1 MVSEDPV
8 KAKVTITGTQT
19 RTFDPF
25 PPTHQFNLLRT
36 SFNPQIQGKASRA
49 ILEIEDSAAAL
60 LNAFTNGNTVKIFLS
75 KTSTFPAQPHF
86 LGRVEQVKRK
96 RVQSKELTYELTA
109 LGITNRLFHRVANLL
124 RIQDRQVD
132 GVTPDAND
140 TKTRIDNLV
149 KDLIQE
155 EDAYPTGEPTLE
167 DEGISVAGVDTST
180 KKIPQYFGEM
190 KPVSDILKELAEI
203 DGKDFWIDTLGV
215 LNFTDPE
222 TTNSGVLFTDD
233 PDEVHDETLK
243 GIIVDDEPF
252 TINEIIEGYT
262 VNRLFGLGGDE
273 LEKDQFQETVT
284 GGPDALDANFRAI
297 KFTPDK
303 NKLAYIAV
311 NIEKLGNPVVD
322 LQGQVRE
329 TFDDDNDADDPNG
342 AIVKAFALGKDK
354 IASGQA
360 WYYID
365 IGAQFLNTKQNYWLI
380 LNKVGDASNTY
391 RWFHDALSINT
402 SAFSANGTTW
412 TVDSTGVGYGF
423 RTLSSNRLLTV
434 ASEDDSKDKYGLRE
448 DVFSAPAIRER
459 QTMDQLITEEV
470 ARLSKQKRIIT
481 FTSYAPDNVPQIGQM
496 VQVHQSK
503 TPSTGVNSL
512 MEMIDMSF
520 DLTHKDLGQSVM
532 RFTALDFID

>member
-1 MVSEDPV
+1 MVNEDPV

-36 SFNPQIQGKASRA
+36 SFNPQIQGKASRL

-60 LNAFTNGNTVKIFLS
+60 LNAFGNGNTVKVFLS
-75 KTSTFPAQPHF
+75 KTSTFPTQPHF
-86 LGRVEQVKRK
+86 LGRVEQVKRH
-96 RVQSKELTYELTA
+96 RRNANELVYELTG
-109 LGITNRLFHRVANLL
+109 LGITNRLFHRIGNLL
-124 RIQDRQVD
+124 RIQDRQAD
-132 GVTPDAND
+132 GVTQDNTD

-155 EDAYPTGEPTLE
+155 EDAYPTGEPTME
-167 DEGISVAGVDTST
+167 DEGISVAGVSLST

-190 KPVSDILKELAEI
+190 KPISDILKELSEV

-215 LNFTDPE
+215 LQFTDPE
-222 TTNSGVLFTDD
+222 TSNSGVLFTDD
-233 PDEVHDETLK
+233 PDETHDETLK

-252 TINEIIEGYT
+252 TVSEIIEGYT
-262 VNRLFGLGGDE
+262 INRLFGLGGDE

-303 NKLAYIAV
+303 NKLAYIAI
-311 NIEKLGNPVVD
+311 NIDKTGTPLVD

-365 IGAQFLNTKQNYWLI
+365 IGAEFLNTKQNYWLI
-380 LNKVGDASNTY
+380 LNKVGSAGNTY
-391 RWFHDALSINT
+391 RWFHDALTTHT
-402 SAFSANGTTW
+402 SAFSANGSTW

-423 RTLSSNRLLTV
+423 RTLSSNRLLTT
-434 ASEDDSKDKYGLRE
+434 AAEDDSIEKYGLRE
-448 DVFSAPAIRER
+448 DVFSNPAIRER
-459 QTMDQLITEEV
+459 ETMQQLISEQV

-481 FTSYAPDNVPQIGQM
+481 FTSYAPDDVPQIGTM
-496 VQVHQSK
+496 VQVHQQK
-503 TPSTGVNSL
+503 APSTGVNSL
-512 MEMIDMSF
+512 MELIDMSF